1 MRNFKLLFPHKVHS
15 MIDDDQG
22 QRCIVKQDQI
32 PFPTN
37 NFSFFDFKLEKVEW
51 RKDK

>member
-1 MRNFKLLFPHKVHS
+1 

-22 QRCIVKQDQI
+22 QGALCKKDQI

-37 NFSFFDFKLEKVEW
+37 NFSFFHFKLEKVEW
-51 RKDK
+51 RKDKLCSFWSNEQSSCLV